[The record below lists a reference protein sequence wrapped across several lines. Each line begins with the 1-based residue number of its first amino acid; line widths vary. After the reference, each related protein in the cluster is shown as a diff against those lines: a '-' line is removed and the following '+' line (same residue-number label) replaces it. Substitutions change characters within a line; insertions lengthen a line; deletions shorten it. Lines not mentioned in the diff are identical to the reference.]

1 MSENELSSLVVK
13 EGKKGGAEDVAAT
26 CVTEDVKMIRFAN
39 NEITVSKAW
48 LSSTINFMIVFKKR
62 VAIASITD
70 LSEGSI
76 KKAVHSLL
84 EIAKST
90 KPNREYERLPRGPF
104 NYISNPTSESI
115 QTSRLVEYTK
125 DAINGALSIGAK
137 RVAGTL
143 LFNNINTKIETST
156 GASGYDIRSSLEI
169 SVRAFTNSEASG
181 QANQCARR
189 ERDFFPSKAGQA
201 AAEIAKEASNPVEGK
216 PGKYNVILGPNV
228 FANLINEVISAT
240 SAFNVDSGLSFLK
253 GMLGKR
259 VASSSLTLIDD
270 GTITDGINS
279 RAFDDEG
286 VPTRRTEI
294 IKDGILRSYL
304 HNSSTAKKF
313 KSSSTGNA
321 GWIVPQPWNIIIN
334 KGHDDFQN
342 LLSELDDGLY
352 ITNNWYTRFQ
362 DYRAGDFSTV
372 CRDGLFKIKKGK
384 IDQSIKGLRI
394 SDNMPRM
401 LRNIHLLSSKQNW
414 IKWWEVET
422 PTLTP
427 HALIKNVNLTKS
439 LM

>member
-1 MSENELSSLVVK
+1 MSKTELASLVVK
-13 EGKKGGAEDVAAT
+13 EGRKGGADDVAVT
-26 CVTEDVKMIRFAN
+26 CITEDVKMIRFAN
-39 NEITVSKAW
+39 NQITVSKAW
-48 LSSTINFMIVFKKR
+48 LSSTINFMIAFKKR
-62 VAIASITD
+62 IAIASIED
-70 LSEGSI
+70 LSKGSI
-76 KKAVHSLL
+76 KQAVHSLI

-90 KPNREYERLPRGPF
+90 KPNKEYQRLPQGPF
-104 NYISNPTSESI
+104 NYTSSSNPESVQI
-115 QTSRLVEYTK
+115 SKLIEYTK
-125 DAINGALSIGAK
+125 EAINGALSIGAK

-143 LFNNINTKIETST
+143 LFNNFDITIETSA
-156 GASGYDIRSSLEI
+156 GASGYDNGSSLEI
-169 SVRAFTNSEASG
+169 SVRAFADTEASG
-181 QANQCARR
+181 HANLCSRR
-189 ERDFFPSKAGQA
+189 ERDFFPNEVGQS

-216 PGKYNVILGPNV
+216 PGKYNIILGPNV
-228 FANLINEVISAT
+228 FANLINEVISAS

-259 VASSSLTLIDD
+259 VASNNLTLIDD

-313 KSSSTGNA
+313 GSSSTGNA
-321 GWIVPQPWNIIIN
+321 GWIIPQPWNIIIN
-334 KGHDDFQN
+334 KGYEDFQD
-342 LLSELDDGLY
+342 LISELGDGLY

-372 CRDGLFKIKKGK
+372 CRDGLFKIKRGE
-384 IDQSIKGLRI
+384 ITQSIKGLRI
-394 SDNMPRM
+394 SDNLPRI
-401 LRNIHLLSSKQNW
+401 LRNIYALSNKQNW
-414 IKWWEVET
+414 IKWWEVDT

>member
-1 MSENELSSLVVK
+1 MIENELVSLIVK
-13 EGKKGGAEDVAAT
+13 EGKKGGADDVAAT
-26 CVTEDVKMIRFAN
+26 CITEDVKMIRFAN
-39 NEITVSKAW
+39 NEITISKAW
-48 LSSTINFMIVFKKR
+48 LSSTINFMIAFKKR
-62 VAIASITD
+62 VAIASIED
-70 LSEGSI
+70 LSKGSI
-76 KKAVHSLL
+76 KQAVHTLL

-104 NYISNPTSESI
+104 NYKSSPTFESV
-115 QTSRLVEYTK
+115 QTSKLVEYTK
-125 DAINGALSIGAK
+125 DAINGALSVGAK

-143 LFNNINTKIETST
+143 LFNNIDTKIETSA
-156 GASGYDIRSSLEI
+156 GASGYDNGSSLEI
-169 SVRAFTNSEASG
+169 SVRAFADSEASG
-181 QANQCARR
+181 HSNLCAKR
-189 ERDFFPSKAGQA
+189 ERDFFPSKAGQSA
-201 AAEIAKEASNPVEGK
+201 AKIAKEASHPVEGK

-228 FANLINEVISAT
+228 FANLINEVTSAA

-259 VASSSLTLIDD
+259 VASSALTLIDD

-334 KGHDDFQN
+334 KGYNDFQN

-362 DYRAGDFSTV
+362 NYRAGDFSTV

-384 IDQSIKGLRI
+384 IVQSIKGLRI

-401 LRNIHLLSSKQNW
+401 LRNIHTLSNKQNW

-427 HALIKNVNLTKS
+427 HVLIKNVNLTKS

>member
-1 MSENELSSLVVK
+1 M
-13 EGKKGGAEDVAAT
+13 G
-26 CVTEDVKMIRFAN
+26 
-39 NEITVSKAW
+39 
-48 LSSTINFMIVFKKR
+48 
-62 VAIASITD
+62 
-70 LSEGSI
+70 
-76 KKAVHSLL
+76 
-84 EIAKST
+84 
-90 KPNREYERLPRGPF
+90 
-104 NYISNPTSESI
+104 
-115 QTSRLVEYTK
+115 
-125 DAINGALSIGAK
+125 
-137 RVAGTL
+137 
-143 LFNNINTKIETST
+143 
-156 GASGYDIRSSLEI
+156 SSLEI

-181 QANQCARR
+181 QANLCARR
-189 ERDFFPSKAGQA
+189 ERDFFPSKVGQS

-228 FANLINEVISAT
+228 FANLMNEVISAT

-270 GTITDGINS
+270 GTIIDGINS

-294 IKDGILRSYL
+294 IKDGVLRSYL

-334 KGHDDFQN
+334 KGQDDFQN

-372 CRDGLFKIKKGK
+372 CRDGLFKIRKGK

-401 LRNIHLLSSKQNW
+401 LRNIHSLSNKQNW

-427 HALIKNVNLTKS
+427 HVLIKNVNLTKS